1 MKDEKVKKLK
11 EELKYL
17 FDAEID
23 VEIQKNKA
31 KLEIADVDIK
41 ALAREIYNQR
51 GLDVTKLKSGFLE
64 NLTMT
69 ITDLTNIFKDKDK
82 NIKKKMVIDLIL
94 NILLLL
100 LLKIPFDFVRDIGAD
115 YISAIANNQVVYNVW
130 SLAFLLIY
138 TLTLICT
145 FIVLIKGFNRKYK
158 NL

>member
-17 FDAEID
+17 LDAEID

-51 GLDVTKLKSGFLE
+51 GLDATKLKSGFLE

>member
-17 FDAEID
+17 LDAEID
-23 VEIQKNKA
+23 VEIQKNQE
-31 KLEIADVDIK
+31 KLEVADDDIQ

>member
-17 FDAEID
+17 LDAEID